1 MKGTDRVVS
10 AARQRLRQR
19 AGEMRYSLRELSLLI
34 ERNATYLTQYVN
46 KGSPRELTERDR
58 QRLGFLLKM
67 SPQDLSDAT
76 GVGKPARGEP
86 ARATMPVAA
95 APAGPMPGSGVPVLS
110 VALVGDAMG
119 RVPADAA
126 VEIIDRPRALD
137 GVRNGFALRV
147 SSNAFFPAFR
157 PGDIAFVHPNIPPLP
172 GDLVCVTGSDGRLL
186 LGRLAADALPERPR
200 VLSFGDFQ
208 EIAVAAAQ
216 VEKVVAVHYR

>member
-1 MKGTDRVVS
+1 MKGTERVVS
-10 AARQRLRQR
+10 AARQRLKDR
-19 AGEMRYSLRELSLLI
+19 ADEMRYSLRELSLLI

-58 QRLGFLLKM
+58 QRLGFLLKLA
-67 SPQDLSDAT
+67 PQDLSDAAAD
-76 GVGKPARGEP
+76 GKPARSEP
-86 ARATMPVAA
+86 ARPAPAVTAVMAA
-95 APAGPMPGSGVPVLS
+95 APGDGVPVLS
-110 VALVGDAMG
+110 VALVGNAMG
-119 RVPADAA
+119 RVPAEAA
-126 VEIIDRPRALD
+126 LEIVDRPRVLE

-186 LGRLAADALPERPR
+186 LGRLAADAAPERPR

-208 EIAVAAAQ
+208 EIGVAQAQ
-216 VEKVVAVHYR
+216 VEKVVAVQYR